1 MGALTFALAWASVAA
16 AHPLGFAVL
25 ELRPEEGAIGWTLTV
40 SPEEGRDA
48 ESLGVDFLG
57 CEALAELPIRR
68 GEGESIVRGGRVRCE
83 ENARLVLT
91 GASAELDVLVRDQ
104 RSGALHRLSA
114 AAPELD
120 LGAISPAIEVLVG
133 AGIEHAAT
141 GLDHLLFLLGLVLLV
156 GATEVR
162 RVAIAVT
169 AFTAGHLASMASA
182 TLTDLSVDVPSV
194 ELLIALSLVA
204 LAAELARA
212 VRGPKDTLGARHPA
226 WYALGFGLLHGLG
239 FASALAQTGLP
250 IDQRLQALAGFHVGI
265 ELVQLG
271 LVGAIVG
278 AAALFGTR
286 RRPVELAAAY
296 VVGSAGVAMAILR
309 L

>member
-1 MGALTFALAWASVAA
+1 MGALTFALAWASVAL

-25 ELRPEEGAIGWTLTV
+25 ELRPEGDAIGWTLTV

-48 ESLGVDFLG
+48 DSLGVDFVG
-57 CEALAELPIRR
+57 CEALEELPIRR
-68 GEGESIVRGGRVRCE
+68 GEGESIVRGGRVRCAGD
-83 ENARLVLT
+83 ARLVLT
-91 GASAELDVLVRDQ
+91 GASPDLDVLVRDQ

-114 AAPELD
+114 AAPALD
-120 LGAISPAIEVLVG
+120 LATSSGIETLVG

-156 GATEVR
+156 GASELR

-169 AFTAGHLASMASA
+169 AFTAGHLASMAGA
-182 TLTDLSVDVPSV
+182 TLIGLSVDVPSV

-212 VRGPKDTLGARHPA
+212 WRGPKDTLGARHPA

-250 IDQRLQALAGFHVGI
+250 LDHRLPALAGFHVGI

-278 AAALFGTR
+278 AAALLGTR
-286 RRPVELAAAY
+286 RRPLELVAAY
-296 VVGSAGVAMAILR
+296 VVGSVGAAMAILR